1 MLTTASI
8 YFLSVSVA
16 LAVRKEIQPHEAVL
30 LLFSDCIHYRTNIL
44 SCPYQSRIGKFT
56 RVSVTSY
63 TMPSDN
69 GTLRIHDG
77 GRGQGRGKEGKGG
90 GARGAGGGV
99 PKFFKINLKLAVG
112 KQITSSS

>member
-8 YFLSVSVA
+8 CFLSVSVA

-44 SCPYQSRIGKFT
+44 SCPYHSRIGKFT
-56 RVSVTSY
+56 CVSVRSY

-69 GTLRIHDG
+69 GTLRIHGVGG
-77 GRGQGRGKEGKGG
+77 GRGGG
-90 GARGAGGGV
+90 GGGENIS
-99 PKFFKINLKLAVG
+99 KFCKINLKLEAG